1 MRPSAKVI
9 GRAGR
14 AALLAALALSLATG
28 TALAGKP
35 GGGGGG
41 GGSTGATVKVDNGV
55 YGGTTTAYAGPPAAT
70 WVRALCY
77 QNGKLVLEQY
87 RQFDSTRRATLT
99 LGPTPS
105 WPGGSATCTA
115 QDGYWR
121 NGSTWRVTST
131 SSFSVSG

>member
-1 MRPSAKVI
+1 MSNLHPRASRAL
-9 GRAGR
+9 RAGLL
-14 AALLAALALSLATG
+14 AVVAVSLLAAPV
-28 TALAGKP
+28 LAGKP
-35 GGGGGG
+35 AGRAGSGG
-41 GGSTGATVKVDNGV
+41 TVRVDNGV
-55 YGGTTTAYAGPPAAT
+55 FAGTTTAYAGPASAT

-77 QNGKLVLEQY
+77 QNGRLVLEQY
-87 RQFDSTRRATLT
+87 RAFNSTRTATLT

-105 WPGGSATCTA
+105 WSGGSATCTA

>member
-1 MRPSAKVI
+1 MRLSAMTP

-14 AALLAALALSLATG
+14 ATLLAALALSLATG
-28 TALAGKP
+28 TTFAGKP
-35 GGGGGG
+35 GGGGG
-41 GGSTGATVKVDNGV
+41 STTTTVKVDNGV
-55 YGGTTTAYAGPPAAT
+55 FGGTTTAYAGPPAAT

-77 QNGKLVLEQY
+77 QNGKLVFEQY
-87 RQFDSTRRATLT
+87 RQFDSTRRATLQ

-105 WPGGSATCTA
+105 WSGGSATCTA
-115 QDGYWR
+115 YDGYWR